1 MSGLSM
7 ALGGADN
14 GRGADETSKRSIVD
28 IPKSSTTDTLD
39 MYHSPPTSGLLRQRT
54 GSTSTD
60 NSRKVS
66 PSLGLSAKRHSL
78 NADAGTPPSSYDQ
91 HHHNLVL
98 SSSSPKPLPLHVPN
112 AARATPPIA
121 PTTAGSPLPS
131 LSSLAPGS
139 ASSFS
144 NSGAAPASVL
154 SHSSSAAATILSGS
168 SPSSYHHPQSLAHR
182 ASPSSGVGPISANR
196 HRYSNS
202 STASRFKNSPSTS
215 LLSAGA
221 SVPSSLQENDHLSS
235 LAKESYRSSTGGPL
249 NANSPLAL
257 AAAAQVTPDKLSRLL
272 LTQGPLA
279 IRHITSHLALTITG
293 FADLSSS
300 KQRRLIIAVL
310 DSGDSV
316 NNVIFEKI
324 SWGRWAARKV
334 DHKLL
339 SKQVRRQSISSAIHT
354 PTRPPVS
361 PVLKPHDGSRP
372 SSFIRRASSNTLGKS
387 GLSSWAVDDVD
398 LADDDMMFH
407 NSTEKI
413 RGKTQRRIPGQVF
426 DDDIDDVAVVSDEDE
441 DEDDDEDESDDFG
454 YPYRKSGAS
463 SSFSRPVPLSASA
476 KLRMPTTGAESF
488 TRKAAGD
495 TDEEDWQSVGAE
507 GLRGN
512 PIPVNKREQEAIDAL
527 VQLRSI

>member
-1 MSGLSM
+1 M
-7 ALGGADN
+7 
-14 GRGADETSKRSIVD
+14 
-28 IPKSSTTDTLD
+28 
-39 MYHSPPTSGLLRQRT
+39 
-54 GSTSTD
+54 
-60 NSRKVS
+60 
-66 PSLGLSAKRHSL
+66 
-78 NADAGTPPSSYDQ
+78 
-91 HHHNLVL
+91 
-98 SSSSPKPLPLHVPN
+98 
-112 AARATPPIA
+112 
-121 PTTAGSPLPS
+121 
-131 LSSLAPGS
+131 
-139 ASSFS
+139 
-144 NSGAAPASVL
+144 
-154 SHSSSAAATILSGS
+154 
-168 SPSSYHHPQSLAHR
+168 
-182 ASPSSGVGPISANR
+182 
-196 HRYSNS
+196 
-202 STASRFKNSPSTS
+202 
-215 LLSAGA
+215 
-221 SVPSSLQENDHLSS
+221 SS

-407 NSTEKI
+407 NSTGKP
-413 RGKTQRRIPGQVF
+413 RGKTRRISGQVF
-426 DDDIDDVAVVSDEDE
+426 DDDIDDVAVVSDEE
-441 DEDDDEDESDDFG
+441 DDDDDDEDESDDFG
-454 YPYRKSGAS
+454 YPYGKSGAS
-463 SSFSRPVPLSASA
+463 ASFSRPVPLSASA
-476 KLRMPTTGAESF
+476 KLRMPATGPESF